1 MRIGK
6 EMALLVK
13 SRVALYEAT
22 FEKYHKG
29 TPRVPGESGWPGAN
43 MAYNAGKTFNID
55 SEIDFF
61 LTEAMSAA
69 KEVADNHSLVQNTK
83 VLNPAIN
90 QIYGWN
96 PYLKCF
102 QCLIQVL

>member
-1 MRIGK
+1 
-6 EMALLVK
+6 MALLVK

-61 LTEAMSAA
+61 P
-69 KEVADNHSLVQNTK
+69 D
-83 VLNPAIN
+83 
-90 QIYGWN
+90 
-96 PYLKCF
+96 
-102 QCLIQVL
+102 